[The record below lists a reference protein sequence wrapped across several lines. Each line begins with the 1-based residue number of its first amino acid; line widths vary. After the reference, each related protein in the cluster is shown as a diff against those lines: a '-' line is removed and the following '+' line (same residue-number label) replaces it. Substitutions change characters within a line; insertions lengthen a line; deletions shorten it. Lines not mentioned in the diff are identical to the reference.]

1 MTNNTNVKGVKVN
14 RIAKTIEI
22 TKAFNRKASIY
33 GTDEYKELTQICKD
47 NEGFD
52 VVLRESAKKPSKNSM
67 KGLTY
72 DFMERYIKAHD
83 DADKTKMHEYME
95 LRGLDDESI
104 EYGLGSL
111 DRSDIV
117 EWFLKEFEE
126 VRAFHEKRDERSV
139 NLADA
144 RRERKEKIEK
154 DKFEARRKALL
165 EEAA

>member
-33 GTDEYKELTQICKD
+33 GTDEYEALTQICKD
-47 NEGFD
+47 NAGFD
-52 VVLRESAKKPSKNSM
+52 VVLRTTTKKPSKSSM

-72 DFMERYIKAHD
+72 DFMEKYIKTH
-83 DADKTKMHEYME
+83 DKTKMKEYME
-95 LRGLDDESI
+95 LRGLDDKSI

-117 EWFLKEFEE
+117 EWFLGEFKEI
-126 VRAFHEKRDERSV
+126 RAFHEKRDERSV
-139 NLADA
+139 DIAKA
-144 RRERKEKIEK
+144 RRERKEQKVK
-154 DKFEARRKALL
+154 DKFEARRNALL
-165 EEAA
+165 EVAA

>member
-1 MTNNTNVKGVKVN
+1 MTKNFNGVKIN
-14 RIAKTIEI
+14 RVEKTIEI

-33 GTDEYKELTQICKD
+33 GTEEYEALTQICKD
-47 NEGFD
+47 NAGFD
-52 VVLRESAKKPSKNSM
+52 VILRATTKKSSKSSM

-72 DFMERYIKAHD
+72 DFMEKYIKTH
-83 DADKTKMHEYME
+83 DKTKMKEYME

-126 VRAFHEKRDERSV
+126 VRAFHEKRDECSV
-139 NLADA
+139 KLADA
-144 RRERKEKIEK
+144 RRKRKEQKVK
-154 DKFEARRKALL
+154 DKFEERRNALL
-165 EEAA
+165 EVAA